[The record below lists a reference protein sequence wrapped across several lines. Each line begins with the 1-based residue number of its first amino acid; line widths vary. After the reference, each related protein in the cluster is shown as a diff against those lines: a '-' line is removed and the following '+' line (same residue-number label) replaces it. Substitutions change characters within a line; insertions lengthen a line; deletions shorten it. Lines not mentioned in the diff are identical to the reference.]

1 MENNNKP
8 RRKSGGAVI
17 HYPKSKWTAVRAS
30 YFEDG
35 IWSPTE
41 LARMHG
47 VTLRSLEARML
58 REKWK
63 AKVGDKYQREDQ
75 QRESVVRDDIKDL
88 NELMVSRR
96 ESSNRQLI
104 ESTTALLDKVHKRI
118 KVLNPNDGSEIAEMI
133 GALKNLQ
140 GMLAGLLGGT
150 KAGDKGPQIQVNI
163 LAKIIEEG
171 DKANALEDGK
181 SRGSGE
187 MSRESKVIILPE
199 ASPVDK
205 LAV

>member
-1 MENNNKP
+1 MDDKP
-8 RRKSGGAVI
+8 IEKRERRKSI
-17 HYPKSKWTAVRAS
+17 PYPKSKWAAVRTS

-41 LARMHG
+41 LARLHG
-47 VTLRSLEARML
+47 VTLRSLKAHIT
-58 REKWK
+58 REGWIKK
-63 AKVGDKYQREDQ
+63 LGNKYQQADQ
-75 QRESVVRDDIKDL
+75 QRESVVRDDLKDL

-96 ESSNRQLI
+96 ESSNRQMI
-104 ESTTALLDKVHKRI
+104 ESTTALLDKVHRRI
-118 KVLNPNDGSEIAEMI
+118 KVLNPNDGAEIAEMI

-171 DKANALEDGK
+171 DKANALADGK
-181 SRGSGE
+181 
-187 MSRESKVIILPE
+187 VIEITTPAPDEPKPE
-199 ASPVDK
+199 VPTTP
-205 LAV
+205 

>member
-1 MENNNKP
+1 MEEQPTGKP
-8 RRKSGGAVI
+8 RRESLRKNAP
-17 HYPKSKWTAVRAS
+17 YPKDKWTAVRHS
-30 YFEDG
+30 YFDDG
-35 IWSPTE
+35 VWKVAE

-47 VTLRSLEARML
+47 VTMGSIQIRMA
-58 REKWK
+58 REKWR
-63 AKVGDKYQREDQ
+63 DKLEMKFKMGEVQDALSKQ
-75 QRESVVRDDIKDL
+75 DDIKDL

-104 ESTTALLDKVHKRI
+104 ESTTALLDKVHRRI

-171 DKANALEDGK
+171 DKANALADGK
-181 SRGSGE
+181 
-187 MSRESKVIILPE
+187 VIEIGTQRKEPGDE
-199 ASPVDK
+199 NGNNV
-205 LAV
+205 

>member
-1 MENNNKP
+1 MEEQPTGKP
-8 RRKSGGAVI
+8 RRESLRKNAP
-17 HYPKSKWTAVRAS
+17 YPKDKWSAVRHS

-35 IWSPTE
+35 VWKPVE
-41 LARMHG
+41 LSRIHG
-47 VTLRSLEARML
+47 VTLGAIQIRMA
-58 REKWK
+58 REKWR
-63 AKVGDKYQREDQ
+63 DKLEMKFQMGEVQDALSKQ
-75 QRESVVRDDIKDL
+75 DDLKDL

-104 ESTTALLDKVHKRI
+104 ESTTALLDKVHRRI

-150 KAGDKGPQIQVNI
+150 KVGDKGPQIQVNI

-171 DKANALEDGK
+171 DKANALADGK
-181 SRGSGE
+181 
-187 MSRESKVIILPE
+187 VIEITTPAPDEPKPE
-199 ASPVDK
+199 VPTTP
-205 LAV
+205 